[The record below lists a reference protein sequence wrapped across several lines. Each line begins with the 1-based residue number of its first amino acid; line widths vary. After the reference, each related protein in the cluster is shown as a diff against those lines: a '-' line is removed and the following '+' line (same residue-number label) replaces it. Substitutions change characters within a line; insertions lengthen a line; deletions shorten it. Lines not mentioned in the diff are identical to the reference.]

1 MQRIAQDSTA
11 MDATAVIEKLRQE
24 HAALDARLEQLKRNV
39 YLTPEEEAE
48 VSLLK
53 RQKLQKKDMI
63 HRLSCD

>member
-1 MQRIAQDSTA
+1 MQRIVQDSTA
-11 MDATAVIEKLRQE
+11 RDDSAVIEKLRKE
-24 HAALDARLEQLKRNV
+24 HAALDRRLEELKRNV

>member
-1 MQRIAQDSTA
+1 MQRIAQDATV
-11 MDATAVIEKLRQE
+11 MDESAVIEKLRKE
-24 HAALDARLEQLKRNV
+24 HAALDTRLEELKRNV

>member
-1 MQRIAQDSTA
+1 MQRIVQDSTA
-11 MDATAVIEKLRQE
+11 RDDSAVIEKLRKE
-24 HAALDARLEQLKRNV
+24 HAALDTRLEELKRNV
-39 YLTPEEEAE
+39 YLTREEEAE